1 MMHIH
6 NLQVLKETHD
16 HDLKPHGSQVVL
28 QNPRLPLPKMLVKY
42 VQYSLKTI
50 PRVQP
55 LLLNEKLH
63 I

>member
-6 NLQVLKETHD
+6 NLQELKETHHQD
-16 HDLKPHGSQVVL
+16 IKPHGSQVVL
-28 QNPRLPLPKMLVKY
+28 QNPGLPLPKMLVKY